1 MTMSLWQGQAGSLY
15 LPPPSSPEAESVVP
29 PSSSLVPVA
38 RSGDSAGDG
47 DQHHHH
53 QPGDPLGWLRD
64 AIPGTASGHCVH
76 LPSRFDVSKPT
87 QSENPLQNVHLPTVF
102 LSFLPPID
110 QYWALYHSSGTRRH
124 AAGVSVMR

>member
-29 PSSSLVPVA
+29 PSSLVPVA

-64 AIPGTASGHCVH
+64 AIPGTASGHCV
-76 LPSRFDVSKPT
+76 
-87 QSENPLQNVHLPTVF
+87 QSTCHQDLMFRNQHRVKIHCKMF
-102 LSFLPPID
+102 I
-110 QYWALYHSSGTRRH
+110 
-124 AAGVSVMR
+124 

>member
-1 MTMSLWQGQAGSLY
+1 MTMYLWQGQAGSLY

-29 PSSSLVPVA
+29 PSRLVPVA

-64 AIPGTASGHCVH
+64 AIPGTASR
-76 LPSRFDVSKPT
+76 S
-87 QSENPLQNVHLPTVF
+87 
-102 LSFLPPID
+102 
-110 QYWALYHSSGTRRH
+110 
-124 AAGVSVMR
+124 

>member
-1 MTMSLWQGQAGSLY
+1 MYLWQGQVGSLY

-76 LPSRFDVSKPT
+76 LPSGFDVSKPT
-87 QSENPLQNVHLPTVF
+87 QSENPLQNVHLTYRLCVLFAPDRSV
-102 LSFLPPID
+102 LGI
-110 QYWALYHSSGTRRH
+110 
-124 AAGVSVMR
+124 VSQFGLRLGHGGMRPVYR